1 MVWGTTV
8 NVGDVMNKFRAFFN
22 QFTRQGEMEPL
33 YPRLL
38 AEVLQLHAATS
49 APGFSPPLP
58 QAVRLC
64 ARARALVCLRMRLC
78 ASLCD

>member
-38 AEVLQLHAATS
+38 AEVLRLHPAAS
-49 APGFSPPLP
+49 APGLRPPLP
-58 QAVRLC
+58 QAGRLSRARVRLWIAC
-64 ARARALVCLRMRLC
+64 VDARARE
-78 ASLCD
+78 

>member
-1 MVWGTTV
+1 MQSPGPTSEADRTMVWGTTV

-38 AEVLQLHAATS
+38 AEVPAL
-49 APGFSPPLP
+49 
-58 QAVRLC
+58 
-64 ARARALVCLRMRLC
+64 RAWA
-78 ASLCD
+78 